1 LRLSAST
8 LEEMDGGDD
17 DDGGNDDGGND
28 DGAGASIDQW
38 SDPPVAVKYQTT
50 KKKKKCGKFP
60 YSSKKRC
67 HPTSLHSCR
76 KMKRRKYISPHP
88 SLITSTPHK
97 TLPTRTSA
105 STSRHSRTRPNIARA
120 MRIPR
125 TLLAIRIYLTLRAIH
140 PTSHRASPHPNATH
154 TRHRHPSLLH
164 ETAYGAYPR
173 QQIEHMRICW
183 MRCGLGGSMGWGG
196 EPCSIVF

>member
-1 LRLSAST
+1 MMMVPERVLINGVILLLRSRYKA
-8 LEEMDGGDD
+8 
-17 DDGGNDDGGND
+17 
-28 DGAGASIDQW
+28 
-38 SDPPVAVKYQTT
+38 KTT
-50 KKKKKCGKFP
+50 TKKCGKSP
-60 YSSKKRC
+60 CSSKKRC

-76 KMKRRKYISPHP
+76 KRKKRRRYIPPHP
-88 SLITSTPHK
+88 SLITSTPHE
-97 TLPTRTSA
+97 TLPTRMSA
-105 STSRHSRTRPNIARA
+105 STSRHSRTRRNIARA

-140 PTSHRASPHPNATH
+140 PHFHRASQRPTSTH

-173 QQIEHMRICW
+173 QQIEDMRICW

-196 EPCSIVF
+196 EPRCIVF

>member
-1 LRLSAST
+1 MMMTTVGTMTVLECVLINGVILLLRSRYKA
-8 LEEMDGGDD
+8 
-17 DDGGNDDGGND
+17 
-28 DGAGASIDQW
+28 
-38 SDPPVAVKYQTT
+38 KTT
-50 KKKKKCGKFP
+50 TKKCGKSP
-60 YSSKKRC
+60 CSSKKRC

-76 KMKRRKYISPHP
+76 KRKKRRRYIPPHP
-88 SLITSTPHK
+88 SLITSTPHE

-105 STSRHSRTRPNIARA
+105 STSRHSRTRRNIARA

-140 PTSHRASPHPNATH
+140 PHFHRASQRPTSTH

-173 QQIEHMRICW
+173 QQIEDMRICW

-196 EPCSIVF
+196 EPRCIVF